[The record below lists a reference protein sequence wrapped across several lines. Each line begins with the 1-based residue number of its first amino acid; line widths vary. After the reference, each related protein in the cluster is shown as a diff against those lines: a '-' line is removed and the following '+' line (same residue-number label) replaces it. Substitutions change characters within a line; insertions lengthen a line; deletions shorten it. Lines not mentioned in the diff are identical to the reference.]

1 MRRLV
6 LLIVFSCIASAG
18 NVLAVYDV
26 TPDRRILWSAGLD
39 QEGGIPGYRSVT
51 CSGLDP
57 TGATNNTTQINNC
70 ISSASPGTAVYIPP
84 GTYMVNG
91 NITMKSN
98 VVLRG
103 AGIAPPW
110 LPLTSAG
117 TTTLN
122 MNGGYIVFDGGS
134 KEDSWSPGPGSG
146 TDITAGYTKGS
157 NSLTLSSAGG
167 YSVGDYISIFQ
178 DNDPAVIDTKG
189 NSWLGEDLDGSGGV
203 HVKQQ
208 YAKITAINGNVIS
221 ISRPI
226 YYVTPIPVG
235 PQIRK
240 QTMGIVRAGVENI
253 KLKGNGTNWRLIFM
267 DFARHCWVKNVETY
281 NTGGRSGEAHIT
293 VMFSHG
299 CEIRDSYIH
308 HGGSYSSG
316 ANYGIDFYF
325 WNSDHKVENNIVRET
340 RHSIIFEGGG
350 SGCAILY
357 NYSNDGHEGEEPSYL
372 AQDLTPNHGAHPHMN
387 LWEGN
392 IGSKIMADYT
402 QGSSSHNTLFR
413 NWGRGYRDTP
423 AFSSGIAG
431 FVVGPYNRYYNL
443 VGNVSGM
450 PSWTSGTAIEDN
462 NNSQKPVAFSFGH
475 HTDGSYLDSQAY
487 STSLIHGNYDYV
499 TDGVALWQGG
509 SDHTLPNSMYYSS
522 RPSWWCTE
530 VPWPPIGPDVPSLTN
545 GIPAMRRY
553 DGPGCTF
560 STSALGPKIPNPP
573 IILKVQ

>member
-6 LLIVFSCIASAG
+6 LLVVVSCAVSAG
-18 NVLAVYDV
+18 NVLAVYEV
-26 TPDRRILWSAGLD
+26 PSERRILWSAGLD
-39 QEGGIPGYRSVT
+39 QEGGIPIYKSVP

-57 TGATNNTTQINNC
+57 TGATNNATQINNC
-70 ISSASPGTAVYIPP
+70 ISSAPPGTAVYIPP
-84 GTYMVNG
+84 GTYAIDG
-91 NITMKSN
+91 NIKMKSN

-103 AGIAPPW
+103 AGISPPW
-110 LPLTSAG
+110 LPLASAG
-117 TTTLN
+117 TTTLS
-122 MNGGYIVFDGGS
+122 MNGGRIDFAGGS
-134 KEDSWSPGPGSG
+134 KAYSWSPGPGSG

-157 NSLTLSSAGG
+157 NSLTLSGAGG

-178 DNDPAVIDTKG
+178 DNDPGVIDTRG
-189 NSWLGEDLDGSGGV
+189 YSWLGEDLDGSGGV

-208 YAKITAINGNVIS
+208 YAKITRINGNVIT

-226 YYVTPIPVG
+226 YYVTPSPTG
-235 PQIRK
+235 FQIRR
-240 QTMGIVRAGVENI
+240 QTMGIVKAGVENI
-253 KLKGNGTNWRLIFM
+253 KLKGDGTNRRLI
-267 DFARHCWVKNVETY
+267 DIYFARHCWIKNVETY
-281 NTGGRSGEAHIT
+281 NTGGRSGESHIT
-293 VMFSHG
+293 IMFSHG

-308 HGGSYSSG
+308 HGGSYFSG

-357 NYSNDGHEGEEPSYL
+357 NYSNDGYEGEEPSYL
-372 AQDLTPNHGAHPHMN
+372 AQDLTTNHGAHPHMN

-392 IGSKIMADYT
+392 IGSKIMGDFT

-413 NWGRGYRDTP
+413 NWGRGYRDSP

-431 FVVGPYNRYYNL
+431 FVIGPFNRYYNL
-443 VGNVSGM
+443 LGNVSGM

-462 NNSQKPVAFSFGH
+462 ATARKPVAFSFGR
-475 HTDGSYLDSQAY
+475 HTDGRYLDPQSY
-487 STSLIHGNYDYV
+487 STSLFHGNYDYV

-509 SDHTLPNSMYYSS
+509 FDRSLPDSMYYSS
-522 RPSWWCTE
+522 QPSWWCTE

-545 GIPAMRRY
+545 DIPAKRRY
-553 DGPGCTF
+553 DGAWCTR
-560 STSALGPKIPNPP
+560 STPPQASKIPKPP
-573 IILKVQ
+573 AIPKN